1 MKQLNNYIAEALKDH
16 DKGILDMLQLF
27 ANNCG
32 GVQAE
37 LFKQK
42 VKDAD
47 SVDICSVYD
56 VFSNEEI
63 DRIKKY
69 INPQPKC
76 CYENAYKLS
85 DRFYDRDIKYV
96 EGYLNMK
103 GLPIEHAFNCVDG
116 KYVDIT
122 IELAL
127 DRDVKEDTYVKIGE
141 FDIDE
146 VREVLVENGY
156 YGNIYDSIFLK
167 KYKENVKTK

>member
-1 MKQLNNYIAEALKDH
+1 MKNFNTYINEALKDH
-16 DKGILDMLQLF
+16 DASIKQMLDVLS
-27 ANNCG
+27 NCCS

-42 VKDAD
+42 LADAD
-47 SVDICSVYD
+47 SVDIVSIYD
-56 VFSNEEI
+56 VFNEEEI
-63 DRIKKY
+63 EQIKRSV
-69 INPQPKC
+69 NPQPKC
-76 CYENAYKLS
+76 CYENAYKLA
-85 DRFYDRDIKYV
+85 DRIHDRNITYV

-122 IELAL
+122 IELGL
-127 DRDVKEDTYVKIGE
+127 GRNVKEDTYVKIGE
-141 FDIDE
+141 FDINE

-167 KYKENVKTK
+167 KYKENINK